1 MFAVDALEIVHMIV
15 ALAGLVI
22 LFWLAI
28 TAIRAM
34 NVYIAKNRVSSM
46 RNDQDYVARL

>member
-1 MFAVDALEIVHMIV
+1 MFALEAVSIVYMIV

-34 NVYIAKNRVSSM
+34 NIYIAKNRVSSM
-46 RNDQDYVARL
+46 RNDQDYGARL